1 MPDKPAKLS
10 ASIQELTEQIET
22 RRQKQLIV
30 RETRQ
35 KQESKKK
42 KGARFERLA
51 APIIM
56 VLSIIISA
64 LVLLFGQY
72 L

>member
-1 MPDKPAKLS
+1 MADKPAKLS

-22 RRQKQLIV
+22 QRQKQRAV

-42 KGARFERLA
+42 KRARLERLA

-56 VLSIIISA
+56 VVSIVISA

>member
-42 KGARFERLA
+42 KRARFERLA